1 MGEEEEGRARARNKQ
16 PLKGTSESSLP
27 SALSSKGRQ
36 ASRQASIRS
45 FSSSHLLISSFHDT
59 MACPMRFLLVLL
71 SVVVALFVVGKT
83 SSVREDPAAAAA
95 AFSPEEQKPRKKA
108 SKSRAMLSFGWEAF
122 SGLYLWRIYKQHNH
136 QKAL

>member
-1 MGEEEEGRARARNKQ
+1 MG
-16 PLKGTSESSLP
+16 LKGTSESSLP
-27 SALSSKGRQ
+27 SAFCSKGRQ

-45 FSSSHLLISSFHDT
+45 FSSSHLLISSSHDT

-95 AFSPEEQKPRKKA
+95 AAAFSPEEQKPRKKA
-108 SKSRAMLSFGWEAF
+108 SKAMLSFGWEAF

>member
-1 MGEEEEGRARARNKQ
+1 MGVRKA
-16 PLKGTSESSLP
+16 
-27 SALSSKGRQ
+27 GRQ
-36 ASRQASIRS
+36 AGRQAFI
-45 FSSSHLLISSFHDT
+45 SSPHLISSFHDT
-59 MACPMRFLLVLL
+59 MACLMRFLLVLL

>member
-1 MGEEEEGRARARNKQ
+1 MGEEEGRARARNKQ

-27 SALSSKGRQ
+27 SAFCSKGRQ

-95 AFSPEEQKPRKKA
+95 AAAAAAFSPEEQKPRKKA
-108 SKSRAMLSFGWEAF
+108 SK
-122 SGLYLWRIYKQHNH
+122 
-136 QKAL
+136 

>member
-1 MGEEEEGRARARNKQ
+1 MGGVLFE
-16 PLKGTSESSLP
+16 
-27 SALSSKGRQ
+27 RQ
-36 ASRQASIRS
+36 AGKQAGKHS
-45 FSSSHLLISSFHDT
+45 FVLLISSLHDT

-71 SVVVALFVVGKT
+71 SAVVALFVVGKT
-83 SSVREDPAAAAA
+83 SSVREDPAAAAAAA

>member
-27 SALSSKGRQ
+27 SAFCSKGRQ

-45 FSSSHLLISSFHDT
+45 FSSYHLLISSFHDT

-95 AFSPEEQKPRKKA
+95 AFSPEKQKPRKKA